1 MLAHSLLSG
10 DDVRQYLRQY
20 LMGPRGPPGPPGTGG
35 DWSLQSLDYAELSTR
50 LLSYMSSECPLQTRV
65 IRRARGED
73 MGPNFS
79 RMAH

>member
-35 DWSLQSLDYAELSTR
+35 EWSLQSLDYAELSTR
-50 LLSYMSSECPLQTRV
+50 ILSYMSSECLSSAGKGDR
-65 IRRARGED
+65 E
-73 MGPNFS
+73 GPG
-79 RMAH
+79 